1 MLRRRDL
8 EVLTTTLFEASAISF
23 EAAASTDDVFWQLLY
38 SRVLTTQI
46 LSKHA
51 VYRAIK
57 KVHTNSSH
65 D

>member
-46 LSKHA
+46 LSETRCLSRDQEGPHEFF
-51 VYRAIK
+51 
-57 KVHTNSSH
+57 S
-65 D
+65 